1 MIVFDLHCAEGHR
14 FEGWFKSSGDFVEQG
29 KNGHLMCPQC
39 GNTQVEKAPMA
50 PAVPVKGN
58 ARAPQNPPAV
68 TSAES
73 SNVPLSNNKLDP
85 KVAKVLEKLSTAQAR
100 ALKDSKWVGKD
111 FADRSRAMYYG
122 EQKQQLIHGE
132 ATAEQAQDLI
142 DEGVAVAPLPFP
154 VTPPEDLN

>member
-1 MIVFDLHCAEGHR
+1 MIVFDLHCGEGHR
-14 FEGWFKSSGDFVEQG
+14 FEGWFKSTGDFVEQG
-29 KNGHLMCPQC
+29 KNGYLMCPEC
-39 GNTQVEKAPMA
+39 GSTQIAKAPMA

-58 ARAPQNPPAV
+58 ARAPDQPA
-68 TSAES
+68 TSQS
-73 SNVPLSNNKLDP
+73 TGSDNVALSNNKLDR
-85 KVAKVLEKLSTAQAR
+85 KVVKFFEKLATAQAQ

-111 FADRSRAMYYG
+111 FADRSRAMHYG